1 MRSANASIVGN
12 SSGVKNCQGPGSTRD
27 GGEAASGRHGSSPLM
42 TPARAAAPLTRAS
55 AAPVKTSRRRMPSL
69 MTYLV
74 VDACANATVVERFQP
89 GRATAIFVPKI
100 PLLQHGGPGHGP
112 GLSRH
117 VSSILLVSCRGRG
130 GLISHR
136 KSHVQILHVGPRPSA
151 SAARRGGSQI
161 ASIWPYNGVP
171 ARDRRSGMRR
181 RPLVYSLGALL
192 LASLGIASAQ
202 NAYTSR
208 PMNVRAGPNG
218 DYPLVAQLDA
228 GTPLD
233 VHGCLD
239 DWSWCDVSFEDNR
252 GWIYAGGV
260 SFVYQGGRVPL
271 YSYGPSLGL
280 PIITFSLMTYWGD
293 YYRGRPW
300 YAQRDT
306 WSHRTLPP
314 HRRPAGRPHA
324 GPPPVSAGRP
334 PVSHGRPSGSYG
346 RPPVSG
352 HPQPR
357 GDEHGHAGS
366 RRSRGGPPMPQHE
379 QHPPAESSPAPRSAP
394 APRRSPEP
402 RSVPAPR
409 SSPMPAGH
417 PEPGSHP
424 EPRASQHGHPASPA
438 RGAPPQNRKP
448 GSRPPEHPPQ

>member
-1 MRSANASIVGN
+1 M
-12 SSGVKNCQGPGSTRD
+12 
-27 GGEAASGRHGSSPLM
+27 
-42 TPARAAAPLTRAS
+42 
-55 AAPVKTSRRRMPSL
+55 
-69 MTYLV
+69 
-74 VDACANATVVERFQP
+74 
-89 GRATAIFVPKI
+89 
-100 PLLQHGGPGHGP
+100 
-112 GLSRH
+112 
-117 VSSILLVSCRGRG
+117 
-130 GLISHR
+130 HR
-136 KSHVQILHVGPRPSA
+136 PSHVHVLHVGPRPSA
-151 SAARRGGSQI
+151 SAARLGGSQI
-161 ASIWPYNGVP
+161 SAVWPYNGVP

-181 RPLVYSLGALL
+181 HPLVYSLGALL

-252 GWIYAGGV
+252 GWIYADGV
-260 SFVYQGGRVPL
+260 SFVYQGARVPL

-280 PIITFSLMTYWGD
+280 PIIAFSLMTYWGD

-300 YAQRDT
+300 YEQRDT
-306 WSHRTLPP
+306 WSHRRLPP

-346 RPPVSG
+346 RRPVSG
-352 HPQPR
+352 HPQPPGGER
-357 GDEHGHAGS
+357 GHAGS
-366 RRSRGGPPMPQHE
+366 AGGRSRGGPPMPQHE
-379 QHPPAESSPAPRSAP
+379 RHPPAESSPAPRSAP
-394 APRRSPEP
+394 EPRRSPEP
-402 RSVPAPR
+402 RSAPVPRRSPEPRSAPAPR
-409 SSPMPAGH
+409 SNPQPAGH
-417 PEPGSHP
+417 PQPASHP
-424 EPRASQHGHPASPA
+424 EPRASQHGHPASPP
-438 RGAPPQNRKP
+438 RGAQPQNHKP